1 MGWVKLPSAHAI
13 TNTLI
18 SIDPPHIAGLTLT
31 SGTVTFHVNMT
42 NAPSIN
48 QFYVAVAYNPQV
60 LGTPAVDYSINVL
73 GSSAQ
78 VFLECIDGLRI
89 AGVVSDCRPWDQKGI
104 VSLGLFLFSTSTTAP
119 TTGRLFQITF
129 NIISSQGFSKLHL
142 LRVFI
147 GTGKPGVSTSQP
159 YSPFDGYFTNMDC
172 PTGSGTLCSPPIP
185 SFTYTPGLP
194 TVGHLTNFNASSSKV
209 TNSQGVLVQYL
220 WEWGDPLTPDYTSDS
235 LFSHRFAAA
244 CNCSVTLTVTDNYN
258 VAASVTIVVQV
269 IYVYVEVAISQL
281 VPETFVHNL
290 LPGAVVHVTMTLVNK
305 STLDEWVNATA
316 SVENKVLYNS
326 SSLFHSNDAK
336 TVKFT
341 WDTTGKGPGLY
352 EISGSIA
359 PVKNANAT
367 RNNSARFFVQLI
379 YAQPTGGLSLSLVQS
394 FGLGILI
401 VAAGGFGLSRYLA
414 SEQRKKRRIDDA
426 NI

>member
-1 MGWVKLPSAHAI
+1 MGWVKLPSAHAD

-18 SIDPPHIAGLTLT
+18 SIDPPRIAGLTLT

-48 QFYVAVAYNPQV
+48 QFYVAVAYNSQV
-60 LGTPAVDYSINVL
+60 LGNPSIDYSTNVL
-73 GSSAQ
+73 GSNSQ
-78 VFLECIDGLRI
+78 VFLECIDGRQI
-89 AGVVSDCRPWDQKGI
+89 AGIAIKCNDWDKKGVVSL
-104 VSLGLFLFSTSTTAP
+104 SLFLFSTSTTAP

-129 NIISSQGFSKLHL
+129 NINGVGFSQLHI

-147 GTGKPGVSTSQP
+147 GTGKPGVSTTAP
-159 YSPFDGYFTNMDC
+159 YLPFDGYFTNMDC
-172 PTGSGTLCSPPIP
+172 PTGSGTLCTPPIP
-185 SFTYTPGLP
+185 TFTYAPGLP
-194 TVGHLTNFNASSSKV
+194 TVDHLTNFNASSSKV
-209 TNSQGVLVQYL
+209 TNSQGSLVRYL
-220 WEWGDPLTPDYTSDS
+220 WEWGDPSSPDFTSDS
-235 LFSHRFAAA
+235 LFSHRFTGA

-258 VAASVTIVVQV
+258 VAASVTLVVQV
-269 IYVYVEVAISQL
+269 IYVYVEVAITEL
-281 VPETFVHNL
+281 KPESFVHNL
-290 LPGAVVHVTMTLVNK
+290 LSGAVVHVTMTLQNK

-316 SVENKVLYNS
+316 YIENQVLYNS
-326 SSLFHSNDAK
+326 SLLFTSNVAK

-341 WDTTGKGPGLY
+341 WDTTGKDPGLY
-352 EISGSIA
+352 EIRGSIA

-367 RNNSARFFVQLI
+367 RNNSARFFVQLV

-401 VAAGGFGLSRYLA
+401 VAAGGFGVSRYLA
-414 SEQRKKRRIDDA
+414 SEQRKRRRIDDA